1 MTWKSKYEAALYGNS
16 MTKRNN
22 LLETDI
28 VFLSIESFR
37 EVGHLVF
44 QIQNKLHELDSI
56 LNFSVKRGI

>member
-28 VFLSIESFR
+28 VFLTIESFR
-37 EVGHLVF
+37 EVVS
-44 QIQNKLHELDSI
+44 SI
-56 LNFSVKRGI
+56 SNTKSIARIGFYIEFLC